1 MMRDNSVVTFM
12 ITLMLITISLP
23 LVSASVSVALS
34 ANPTSQSATSD
45 NAAEYT
51 ITIQNS
57 GDDDATVSLSTSQAA
72 DCNGYTSSLE
82 DQVVSVNAGSS
93 ESTTLTV
100 SLGESAGDSCETTVS
115 ASAVGQSPTDTDTD
129 DITVETTNEDGGGQY
144 SVQISVQGNDP
155 QLINYDSEEDG
166 DQVKWELIVENT
178 GEQSSAMQI
187 EVISDGDCDSD
198 GLSATSDK
206 QTTGNLGSGDTEQ
219 VEITVDIPDEGA
231 TEADSHCFI
240 IKATVTQD
248 PNAADRA
255 EDNITL
261 TVKIPQLKECEAS
274 LQKTAHSLDP
284 LESASNYIALTN
296 IGNTEWTV
304 SAVATSDE
312 HDVQDWVDFE
322 APLSKL
328 LSEPGGSQDSHTF
341 SFTITPDD
349 SVEPGTIPVYIQGR
363 AGTSVGC
370 QEIVYVTVGQSKDAS
385 ISLSTSKISNAEPG
399 TTQRIQV
406 AISNTGNG
414 QDTYAVGTSGL
425 PSGWQVSMSQS
436 SVTIDGKHCG
446 PNNCNKQSLD
456 ADIMIPSGALANI
469 QYSLSFYV
477 NSGGNQ
483 HDVITL
489 DVTVAAVH
497 SVTTTL
503 ASDAQTGKFAQI
515 VQFPLSIENI
525 GNIRDT
531 LVLEVCNPNINSTCS
546 APAWNSS
553 FSNSQGNSISSI
565 TLDPEEIGDIFV
577 DIQVEDPFDN
587 SEEVFEIR
595 VGIIGSS
602 FQSTEIVKVTVSN
615 YNYSMAISFESPGEN
630 PSSSELSLPPGGSH
644 STSFWIDNTG
654 NGGVDEAIISIS
666 GMDSSVFRSIKID
679 GVTSNNEILI
689 PAESR
694 VLVEIELEVI
704 EGIESG
710 NSGTITVSVSSKK
723 NTAQMSSITF
733 NIDVIIIHD
742 LQYTMDSSPE
752 ELSVKY
758 PQRATFTI
766 YVTNN
771 GNTIEKVEIIT
782 PAPLREWSVD
792 VVPDDFLLNPGQT
805 KEVEIRVTSPVGLKD
820 DDTYKFTLII
830 QPEDTPVAGQP
841 IELTVRTEVS
851 KLNLANGILG
861 EILVYGSI
869 IIGSILVLTL
879 FLRARKENKII
890 SEALLDEQQ
899 D

>member
-1 MMRDNSVVTFM
+1 MMRNNSTVTVF
-12 ITLMLITISLP
+12 ITLMLISVSLP
-23 LVSASVSVALS
+23 LVSASVSVSLS
-34 ANPTSQSATSD
+34 ASPTSHSATSD
-45 NAAEYT
+45 DAAEYT

-72 DCNGYTSSLE
+72 DCNGYTSTLE
-82 DQVVSVNAGSS
+82 DQVVSVSSGSS

-100 SLGESAGDSCETTVS
+100 SLGESAGDSCETTVA
-115 ASAVGQSPTDTDTD
+115 ASAVGQAPTDTDTA
-129 DITVETTNEDGGGQY
+129 DITVETSNEDGGGQY
-144 SVQISVQGNDP
+144 SVKITVKDNDP

-166 DQVKWELIVENT
+166 DQVKWELIIENT

-187 EVISDGDCDSD
+187 EVTSDSDCDSD

-206 QTTGNLGSGDTEQ
+206 QTTQNLGEGDTEE

-240 IKATVTQD
+240 IKATAAQD

-261 TVKIPQLKECEAS
+261 TVKIPQLKECDAS
-274 LQKTAHSLDP
+274 LQKTAHSLNP
-284 LESASNYIALTN
+284 LESATNSISLTN

-304 SAVATSDE
+304 TAAATSDDY
-312 HDVQDWVDFE
+312 DVQDWVDFD

-328 LSEPGGSQDSHTF
+328 LSEPGGTQDSHTF

-370 QEIVYVTVGQSKDAS
+370 EEILYVTVGQNKDAS
-385 ISLSTSKISNAEPG
+385 LSLSTNKVSNVEPG
-399 TTQRIQV
+399 STERIQV
-406 AISNTGNG
+406 FAANTGNG
-414 QDTYAVGTSGL
+414 QDTFALGTNGL
-425 PSGWQVSMSQS
+425 PSGWQVSLSQS

-456 ADIMIPSGALANI
+456 ADIQVPNDALANV
-469 QYSLSFYV
+469 QYSFTFYI

-483 HDVITL
+483 HDSISL

-497 SVTTTL
+497 SAITTL
-503 ASDAQTGKFAQI
+503 PSDSQTGKFTQI
-515 VQFPLSIENI
+515 VQFPLSIKNT

-531 LVLEVCNPNINSTCS
+531 LVLDVCNPNINTSCST
-546 APAWNSS
+546 PAWNAS
-553 FSNSQGNSISSI
+553 FSNQQGNTISSL
-565 TLDPEEIGDIFV
+565 TLDPDEIGNIFV

-587 SEEVFEIR
+587 SEEYFEIR
-595 VGIIGSS
+595 VGIIGSN
-602 FQSTEIVKVTVSN
+602 FESTELVKVTVSN
-615 YNYSMAISFESPGEN
+615 YNYSMAISFENPGDS

-644 STSFWIDNTG
+644 STSFWINNTG
-654 NGGVDEAIISIS
+654 DGGVDEAIISIN
-666 GMDSSVFRSIKID
+666 GMESSVLKSIKLD
-679 GVTSNNEILI
+679 GVITNGEISI
-689 PAESR
+689 PANSR
-694 VLVEIELEVI
+694 VLIEIELEVI
-704 EGIESG
+704 EGVESG

-723 NTAQMSSITF
+723 NTAKVSSITF
-733 NIDVIIIHD
+733 NIDVIVIHD

-752 ELSVKY
+752 ELTVKY
-758 PQRATFTI
+758 PERASFII

-771 GNTIEKVEIIT
+771 GNAIENVEIIT

-792 VVPDDFLLNPGQT
+792 VVPDDFNLNPGQT
-805 KEVEIRVTSPVGLKD
+805 KQVEIRVTPPVGLNQ
-820 DDTYKFTLII
+820 DDTYKFTIII

-841 IELTVRTEVS
+841 IELIVNAETS
-851 KLNLANGILG
+851 SINFANGLIG
-861 EILVYGSI
+861 KILVYSSI
-869 IIGSILVLTL
+869 IFGSILVLTL
-879 FLRARKENKII
+879 FLRTRKENKII
-890 SEALLDEQQ
+890 SETLLSNQQ